1 MKPEKNNGISIRK
14 ATLADVLLINEM
26 ADVAFRATYKD
37 ILSADQIDYMMEW
50 MYSVPS
56 LEHQMTEEG
65 HIYFISECP
74 KADID
79 EASVPCGYVSV
90 QKDDSPVQADD
101 DETVRTV
108 YHLQKIYVLPEYQGK
123 GIGEKLFR
131 KIVDFVKEMN
141 PYPCRI
147 ELNVNRHN
155 KALHFYEK
163 MGMKKLREGDFP
175 IGKGYYMNDY
185 IMGLDLD

>member
-1 MKPEKNNGISIRK
+1 MTSENNSISIRK
-14 ATLADVLLINEM
+14 ATLADIPLINEM
-26 ADVAFRATYKD
+26 ADAAFRTTYKD

-50 MYSVPS
+50 MYSIPS
-56 LEHQMTEEG
+56 LKHQMAEEG
-65 HIYFISECP
+65 HIYFISECYEGEFDGNP
-74 KADID
+74 
-79 EASVPCGYVSV
+79 VPCGYVSV
-90 QKDDSPVQADD
+90 QKDDSTEQADN
-101 DETVRTV
+101 DERAV
-108 YHLQKIYVLPEYQGK
+108 YHLQKIYVLPDYQGR
-123 GIGEKLFR
+123 GIGEKLFN

-147 ELNVNRHN
+147 ELNVNRN
-155 KALHFYEK
+155 NSALHFYEK